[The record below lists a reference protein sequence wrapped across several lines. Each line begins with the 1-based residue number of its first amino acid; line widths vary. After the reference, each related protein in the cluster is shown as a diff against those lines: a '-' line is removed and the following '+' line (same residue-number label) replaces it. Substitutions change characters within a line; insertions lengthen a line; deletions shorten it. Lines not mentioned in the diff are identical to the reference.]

1 MLASRRLTLA
11 LTYAGALPFLF
22 LLPVK
27 LPFLQGGDTLAM
39 FIAYGAIISSFMA
52 GSLWGLLQ
60 ARETPPF
67 VQIIGSNVLAL
78 ISWLSLL
85 IEPGRA
91 ALLIQLATFI
101 SLLTVERTPPPAWKK
116 TGTGNFALALPWSS
130 VLPMSRRSFSSEGH

>member
-1 MLASRRLTLA
+1 MQASRRLTLA

-101 SLLTVERTPPPAWKK
+101 SLLTVERTLAA
-116 TGTGNFALALPWSS
+116 TGLEKDWYWQLRTRITMVVSIAYVAKIFLI
-130 VLPMSRRSFSSEGH
+130 

>member
-22 LLPVK
+22 LLPVT
-27 LPFLQGGDTLAM
+27 LPFLEGGDTLAM
-39 FIAYGAIISSFMA
+39 FITYGAIISSFMA

-60 ARETPPF
+60 ARETPSF

-101 SLLTVERTPPPAWKK
+101 SLLTVEQ
-116 TGTGNFALALPWSS
+116 ALAATGLEKDWYWQLRIRITTIVSIAY
-130 VLPMSRRSFSSEGH
+130 VAKIFLI

>member
-101 SLLTVERTPPPAWKK
+101 SLLTVERTLAA
-116 TGTGNFALALPWSS
+116 TGLEKDWYWQLRTRITMVVSIAYVAKIFLI
-130 VLPMSRRSFSSEGH
+130 